1 MNKFPNKFNL
11 NGIFEFKISKKKY
24 MLIELP
30 LKNLIKVT
38 INELFT
44 TGTRSLLAR
53 LVKNIRKYPENTG
66 LYLHRL

>member
-1 MNKFPNKFNL
+1 MF
-11 NGIFEFKISKKKY
+11 
-24 MLIELP
+24 IERWGLLT

-38 INELFT
+38 VNEVFT

-53 LVKNIRKYPENTG
+53 LVKNIRKCPENTG